1 MAWNTAVATKASA
14 ACQMR
19 KAEAIA
25 ARRPPV
31 APLGRLMEG
40 PMIVAFGD
48 FRLGL
53 DKGATAADLTM
64 VP

>member
-1 MAWNTAVATKASA
+1 
-14 ACQMR
+14 
-19 KAEAIA
+19 
-25 ARRPPV
+25 
-31 APLGRLMEG
+31 MEG